1 MIDYQSFTPFVS
13 FVGGCMIGL
22 AVVILFLG
30 DRRIAGVSGIFGEIL
45 TGLGGEGRG
54 WRLLFVAGMLL
65 APWFV
70 TGSGADGVGLF
81 RTELQFL
88 IRSHVPK
95 RGELAALYAHVLD
108 SAHGKPVMFRT
119 DPGFNHAPGA
129 GLGDMLLAA
138 GQRDQTF
145 TQGRVSNTDDGG
157 AL

>member
-1 MIDYQSFTPFVS
+1 MIAYQSFTPFVS

-70 TGSGADGVGLF
+70 TGSGAG
-81 RTELQFL
+81 
-88 IRSHVPK
+88 
-95 RGELAALYAHVLD
+95 D
-108 SAHGKPVMFRT
+108 SAVVLHPETIEQLGSMRAIRAYLKPA
-119 DPGFNHAPGA
+119 GFEPPP
-129 GLGDMLLAA
+129 LLIV
-138 GQRDQTF
+138 D
-145 TQGRVSNTDDGG
+145 
-157 AL
+157 